1 MLKDFDAVKT
11 AFTTGFAATLAMMLM
26 LSSGA
31 STQAAEAK
39 PAAKPEAQAAPAAAP
54 PAAGPPA
61 PAANSSADE
70 SSDEDPKAAGA
81 GLPIPRFVS
90 LRTNPINLRTGPGVR
105 YPVDWVYVR
114 RQLPVE
120 VIGEF
125 DTWRRIRDQ
134 DGAEGWVHQSMLS
147 GKRTAVV
154 RGTAQ
159 GLKRAGEDSAEVVT
173 TLDAGVIVN
182 LLRCPVES
190 GYCRVE
196 VENIQGWLKRDQVWG
211 VYPGEVVQ

>member
-11 AFTTGFAATLAMMLM
+11 AITKGFLAGVSLM
-26 LSSGA
+26 LLIA
-31 STQAAEAK
+31 APAAVPAAEA
-39 PAAKPEAQAAPAAAP
+39 PSVSAKPEPQAAP
-54 PAAGPPA
+54 PAA
-61 PAANSSADE
+61 SADQ

-147 GKRTAVV
+147 GKRTGVV
-154 RGTAQ
+154 VGSAQ

-173 TLDAGVIVN
+173 TLDAGVIVT
-182 LLRCPVES
+182 LLRCPTDS

-196 VENIQGWLKRDQVWG
+196 VENIQGWLKRDQLWG